1 MFKEVD
7 VIFFVEHK
15 DRELESIKLIAEKL
29 KAQGK
34 SSLIL
39 SVYFHVHYLYLYR
52 AKTFVFPYLI
62 NQNDWPASFV
72 YKMYGDSA
80 SYINMNWEQLLSK
93 VNEEYKKPQDD
104 FVKRKVKHIAWDKY
118 FRDYLVKYGVNEDNI
133 TITGNPA
140 NEILFNLLDKKYEW
154 RVKLADEFKLDTN
167 KKWLFMPMNY
177 GWAFSNDSLINA
189 KIKKGYPEKIAWEYR
204 KYSQKC
210 LKQFIYF
217 IEKVS
222 KEYDYEIIIRP
233 HPSITED
240 DYKKVFNETI
250 GYIPKNIY
258 LNKAHSIREWI
269 IVSDIVGS
277 SWSTSVW
284 DAYNIGKSVFLFTP
298 FQRPEWLEVW
308 WNNDIQNIK
317 NFKEFD
323 QFNAH
328 DFKLLKPN
336 SIENIAYFLAY
347 INSRKVNLKICQQW
361 LNKKIAKYLLRSI
374 LMSIKLFKK
383 PSLKYDYF
391 SPLMQK
397 RSCK

>member
-29 KAQGK
+29 RSEGK

-39 SVYFHVHYLYLYR
+39 SVYFHVHYLYLYK

-62 NQNDWPASFV
+62 NQNDWPVSLV
-72 YKMYGDSA
+72 YKMYGDTA
-80 SYINMNWEQLLSK
+80 EYINMNWEQLISK

-104 FVKRKVKHIAWDKY
+104 FVKQKVKHIAWNSH
-118 FRDYLVKYGVNEDNI
+118 FRDYLVRYGVDESNI
-133 TITGNPA
+133 AITGNLS
-140 NEILFNLLDKKYEW
+140 NEILFNLLDKKNEW
-154 RVKLADEFKLDTN
+154 RSNLAQEFELDTN

-177 GWAFSNDSLINA
+177 GWAFSTNSLINA
-189 KIKKGYPEKIAWEYR
+189 KIKKGYPEKTAWEYR
-204 KYSQKC
+204 EYSQKC

-217 IEKVS
+217 IEKLS
-222 KEYDYEIIIRP
+222 KEFDYEIIIRP

-269 IVSDIVGS
+269 VASDVVGS

-284 DAYNIGKSVFLFTP
+284 DAYNVGKPVFLFTP
-298 FQRPEWLEVW
+298 YKRPEWLDVW
-308 WNNDIQNIK
+308 WNDEIVNLESEYSEIVLSIK
-317 NFKEFD
+317 NYDIKSDSVQAKISKYICLNIFSSNKRVRIHLI
-323 QFNAH
+323 NKIILKGLLCSI
-328 DFKLLKPN
+328 FKLHKC
-336 SIENIAYFLAY
+336 
-347 INSRKVNLKICQQW
+347 KNL
-361 LNKKIAKYLLRSI
+361 
-374 LMSIKLFKK
+374 M
-383 PSLKYDYF
+383 YDYF
-391 SPLMQK
+391 DRILYDSK
-397 RSCK
+397 K